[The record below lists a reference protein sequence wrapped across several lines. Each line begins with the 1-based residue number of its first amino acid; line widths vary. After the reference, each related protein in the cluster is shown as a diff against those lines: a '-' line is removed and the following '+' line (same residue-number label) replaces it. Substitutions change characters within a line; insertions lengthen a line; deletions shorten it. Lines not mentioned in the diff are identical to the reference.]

1 LPSRAADRA
10 LLEEAVRAAGALAL
24 TYYGAALRVWDKSH
38 NHPVSEA
45 DLAVNALLHE
55 RLAQERPAYG
65 WLSEETAD
73 DPAARDRASVWV
85 VDPIDGTRAFIKT
98 RPAWCISVALVEA
111 GASVLGA
118 VFNPVTQEFFFAEEG
133 GGAHLNGAPISA
145 SSTAALEDC
154 AMLGDAQMFGHPA
167 WARPWPAM
175 RVESRNAVAYRLAL
189 VAAGRFDAAL
199 ALSSKADWDL
209 AAGALILAE
218 AGGVA
223 SDHAGKP
230 FVFAGETPQQPSVAA
245 AGPHLHPLIIER
257 TRHIRLP

>member
-1 LPSRAADRA
+1 M
-10 LLEEAVRAAGALAL
+10 RAAGALAL
-24 TYYGAALRVWDKSH
+24 TYYGAALRIWDKSP

-73 DPAARDRASVWV
+73 DPAARDRARVWV

-98 RPAWCISVALVEA
+98 KPAWCVSVALVEA

-118 VFNPVTQEFFFAEEG
+118 VFNPVTEEFFFAEAG
-133 GGAHLNGAPISA
+133 AGAHLNGAPIATSP
-145 SSTAALEDC
+145 TAALEDC
-154 AMLGDAQMFGHPA
+154 AMLGDAQMFAHPA
-167 WARPWPAM
+167 WVRPWPAM
-175 RVESRNAVAYRLAL
+175 RVESRNAIAYRLAL

-199 ALSSKADWDL
+199 ALSAKSDWDL
-209 AAGALILAE
+209 AAGALILSE

-223 SDHAGKP
+223 SDHEGRP
-230 FVFAGETPQQPSVAA
+230 FAFAGQTPQQPSVAA